1 MGNWGYFTSISA
13 VYSLQLGKK
22 AYFERFV
29 LRIPPEELE
38 LPETG
43 ECQKAVPR
51 SESRCVEWNWLQNKN
66 GCALRPR

>member
-1 MGNWGYFTSISA
+1 MGNWCYFTSISA

-38 LPETG
+38 LPVFQANARKPCLG
-43 ECQKAVPR
+43 AVAPL
-51 SESRCVEWNWLQNKN
+51 C
-66 GCALRPR
+66 